1 MDPVESWARVFKFT
15 KELRG
20 GTNLSLFYSWKTWN
34 CDCPKQKEM
43 NIGKSFEIFTTSRS
57 SRPEVKK
64 LFLKMS
70 QNWPENTSVRF
81 TFLIKLQSSPLE
93 KETQVFSR
101 EFCEIFR
108 NPFFKVHLRWLPLN
122 IHVDMMFFWWINSIN
137 CSTFNKCAQIRSVLG
152 TGCLWLKLETGWESL
167 SLWIPRIF
175 WSKYGAKLK
184 LTPTSPLDNWL
195 DSSCC

>member
-81 TFLIKLQSSPLE
+81 TFLIKLQASPLE

-122 IHVDMMFFWWINSIN
+122 IHVDMMFFLMNKFYKLFNIQQMRSNTLSSWHRLSVIKTGNRLRESEPLNSSNLLI
-137 CSTFNKCAQIRSVLG
+137 QIWCEV
-152 TGCLWLKLETGWESL
+152 ETYTNEPPW
-167 SLWIPRIF
+167 
-175 WSKYGAKLK
+175 
-184 LTPTSPLDNWL
+184 
-195 DSSCC
+195 